1 MKTDHTPEPWRI
13 GTPPPNGEQT
23 IGNEK
28 GLMVAVATTG
38 HGVSAE
44 ANARRIVACVNAC
57 AGIPDEQLYD
67 QEPGC
72 LLSAMVEQEQEIMAI
87 TKQRDELLAA
97 LEKMN
102 RAYVNLM
109 ENARDRIIMLGGDCD
124 PVDVME
130 RSDPNLRESRAA
142 IASAKGGAA

>member
-57 AGIPDEQLYD
+57 AGIPTDDLEMS
-67 QEPGC
+67 PRHG
-72 LLSAMVEQEQEIMAI
+72 LLHLADFANELMKQGENERLRIALDC
-87 TKQRDELLAA
+87 TKTDLVRMRCPDFFEG
-97 LEKMN
+97 
-102 RAYVNLM
+102 V
-109 ENARDRIIMLGGDCD
+109 
-124 PVDVME
+124 
-130 RSDPNLRESRAA
+130 
-142 IASAKGGAA
+142 KGGYETLFDGHLVNMIGLINDYAKQK

>member
-1 MKTDHTPEPWRI
+1 MKTEHTPEPWRI

-72 LLSAMVEQEQEIMAI
+72 LLSAMVEQEQEIMTI
-87 TKQRDELLAA
+87 TKQRDELLAS
-97 LEKMN
+97 LEAG
-102 RAYVNLM
+102 RRLI
-109 ENARDRIIMLGGDCD
+109 ELISPFEGDVTRQID
-124 PVDVME
+124 K
-130 RSDPNLRESRAA
+130 A
-142 IASAKGGAA
+142 IASVKGGAA

>member
-57 AGIPDEQLYD
+57 AGISTEAL
-67 QEPGC
+67 ESEG
-72 LLSAMVEQEQEIMAI
+72 SAVMGWNRTASKLIRA
-87 TKQRDELLAA
+87 TKQREELLAA
-97 LEKMN
+97 LERSLESFEYIAKYGN
-102 RAYVNLM
+102 SCGHSQL
-109 ENARDRIIMLGGDCD
+109 RIPDLK
-124 PVDVME
+124 
-130 RSDPNLRESRAA
+130 AA
-142 IASAKGGAA
+142 IASVKEK